1 MSKKINV
8 MEFVEGYN
16 KCSTVKARESYLKK
30 LNVKEY
36 VDYEVKIALATKIV
50 NASSFDQERP
60 AVVKVNAPMR
70 YVLFVYTVLSYYT
83 DLDMHSDKMFAEFNM
98 LNKSGLVDE
107 IFKII
112 PEREVSEFNNVVAMT
127 YEDFLSNYREPHSF
141 IANQIEKLGSLLE
154 YIPQETL
161 ERIAETAGKFLN
173 GIDGEQ

>member
-1 MSKKINV
+1 MSEKINV
-8 MEFVEGYN
+8 MEFVDGYN
-16 KCSTVKARESYLKK
+16 KCSTVKTRESYLKK
-30 LNVKEY
+30 LNVKDY

-60 AVVKVNAPMR
+60 TVVRVNAPMR

-83 DLDMHSDKMFAEFNM
+83 DLDMHSDKMFAEFNA
-98 LNKSGLVDE
+98 LNKCGLIDE

-112 PEREVSEFNNVVAMT
+112 PEREVSEFNSVVAMT

-141 IANQIEKLGSLLE
+141 IANQIDKLGYLFQ

-161 ERIAETAGKFLN
+161 DIIAETASKFLN
-173 GIDGEQ
+173 GTDGD